1 MKKKWSGMR
10 DENEALWPLS
20 SGLPISELLSR
31 APALIVISLA
41 VFLAPPMI
49 VILSTIGTLA
59 VVSVLAV
66 SFTTVGVLL
75 SIPLFLAVRLSSLL
89 V

>member
-1 MKKKWSGMR
+1 
-10 DENEALWPLS
+10 
-20 SGLPISELLSR
+20 
-31 APALIVISLA
+31 
-41 VFLAPPMI
+41 MI